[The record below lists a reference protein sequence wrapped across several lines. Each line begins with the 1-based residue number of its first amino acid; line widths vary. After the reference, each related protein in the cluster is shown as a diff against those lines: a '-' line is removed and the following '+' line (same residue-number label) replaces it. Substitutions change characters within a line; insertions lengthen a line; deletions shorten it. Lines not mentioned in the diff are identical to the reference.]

1 MHPVFTVD
9 EMKQQIA
16 SVLLSNDSLIE
27 FTYSVDHFG
36 NMVVKIRRNRET
48 HIFTTDRGEI
58 YHNTKM
64 LCDSSY
70 LDKEDTFTKLLQ
82 MISKEMNQ

>member
-1 MHPVFTVD
+1 MYPVFTVD
-9 EMKQQIA
+9 EMKRQIA
-16 SVLLSNDSLIE
+16 SVLPDNAGLIA
-27 FTYSVDHFG
+27 FTYSADYFG
-36 NMVVKIRRNRET
+36 NMVVKIRRNKAI

-58 YHNTKM
+58 FHNKKM

-82 MISKEMNQ
+82 MIVKEMNR